1 MEPAVFLGRE
11 DRSRDRGRQPRSGGV
26 PQRAAARQQLGLRR
40 HLEGQEERP
49 ARKAQAQTRQRAFGL
64 RHRQEPET
72 HQGLLVREGLPQ
84 HGGLDAHHQR
94 HAAPADG
101 QRNLPD
107 RPQTQSQD
115 RQDQLHGQRAVQGQ
129 APAPDLQEDAPEE
142 HQLLPRHQTQRERLR
157 ERQGP
162 ADRLLQLERLP
173 QRHDRQR
180 LDLSDQRQAAGH
192 RPRHFGRQQIL
203 HPQRVVG
210 RQLGVR
216 NRRPAAHV
224 RRQQGRHVRQ
234 EVDAQASG
242 HRQGDRSRSNVRI
255 VALPEQG
262 LPDVADRTRRNHH
275 RRRLDRHRGQG
286 IRRQAVHHQRSRH
299 HGQPA
304 RGRRGDTPRALHPSG
319 RALRP
324 LAAHADYP
332 HARLAGPLQPR
343 SDHARHQTRFERA
356 GERQLAARRAGLRP
370 VQHRRRLGFG
380 NVRRIGGHHAQQP
393 FDQELLQEGRMAPL
407 PDGPEPAAV
416 AVGADQRHLLQGVRP
431 EFHRPVAGRQ
441 EAQFVHHIGPLLRA
455 EQRLLRMAEEYAVL
469 PHVRSGGRSGQASQL
484 ARPLLHALRRG
495 ELRTLLA
502 QKLEYVRHDQ
512 RRRQPALAQIRL
524 RTQLGGPADLSAPR
538 FGVQRIGAV
547 HAPLLALG
555 RQRLQEAG
563 GACQQHGQQGGGQS
577 KSGALPLGRV
587 PQVAVQ
593 GAVVPSADQ
602 ELESRADAQGRNGL
616 PRQLQ
621 QI

>member
-1 MEPAVFLGRE
+1 
-11 DRSRDRGRQPRSGGV
+11 
-26 PQRAAARQQLGLRR
+26 
-40 HLEGQEERP
+40 
-49 ARKAQAQTRQRAFGL
+49 
-64 RHRQEPET
+64 
-72 HQGLLVREGLPQ
+72 
-84 HGGLDAHHQR
+84 
-94 HAAPADG
+94 
-101 QRNLPD
+101 
-107 RPQTQSQD
+107 
-115 RQDQLHGQRAVQGQ
+115 
-129 APAPDLQEDAPEE
+129 
-142 HQLLPRHQTQRERLR
+142 
-157 ERQGP
+157 
-162 ADRLLQLERLP
+162 
-173 QRHDRQR
+173 
-180 LDLSDQRQAAGH
+180 
-192 RPRHFGRQQIL
+192 
-203 HPQRVVG
+203 
-210 RQLGVR
+210 
-216 NRRPAAHV
+216 
-224 RRQQGRHVRQ
+224 
-234 EVDAQASG
+234 
-242 HRQGDRSRSNVRI
+242 
-255 VALPEQG
+255 
-262 LPDVADRTRRNHH
+262 
-275 RRRLDRHRGQG
+275 
-286 IRRQAVHHQRSRH
+286 
-299 HGQPA
+299 
-304 RGRRGDTPRALHPSG
+304 
-319 RALRP
+319 
-324 LAAHADYP
+324 
-332 HARLAGPLQPR
+332 
-343 SDHARHQTRFERA
+343 
-356 GERQLAARRAGLRP
+356 
-370 VQHRRRLGFG
+370 
-380 NVRRIGGHHAQQP
+380 
-393 FDQELLQEGRMAPL
+393 MAPL
-407 PDGPEPAAV
+407 SDGPEPAAV